1 MPATTSAKS
10 AKFAKSTGP
19 PKITAAQVEDIRRLA
34 GTLKTRDSLIIE
46 GWDLGGQPIF
56 AILHHLY
63 MTRFSL
69 FCELFDMRHL
79 VPDAEQRFPDAFP
92 DVPHG
97 VSPREH
103 ALGAM
108 RFWLNSI
115 VVHTAGADPED
126 DFCAP
131 FVLVGTHKDIV
142 QSTQDHMQISKL
154 LHDTFGSHPAWPKL
168 QRNRTQTGGTKNL
181 LWFFPIDNTAGHA
194 DPVLGML
201 LAVIEKAIREE
212 KYVHRR
218 IPISW
223 YGMYDELK
231 RVLNSGQPTISFSRA
246 VELGAA
252 AGLQIGGEQT
262 ELKALLRFLHMLGIL
277 MYFNEPG
284 LDSVVVLDPQWLVTA
299 ATKIICEF
307 SIHDLEEH
315 RTAQRTTPKSW
326 SALTRSAE
334 LSPDLLPVLWHE
346 HDESTRNQLL
356 SLMVKFGLA
365 VPKRDASFLIPAL
378 LTKAPEKVS
387 SLYRMVAVKADVQ
400 HASYFI
406 FSLRDQLNTRQALD
420 IPTISR
426 EGFLPTGFFPRV
438 LGKCVSWGHSTQ
450 FSGAPEQ
457 LTQSH
462 AIVSFGGDR
471 ALLSELP
478 DWNCIRVVLLQDNV
492 LAAERVASMIQQ
504 VIAECMPRLCCDLML
519 PAPTADSDDAP
530 GLALSPPTDD
540 GGHLLSL
547 TAIREVACN
556 TENGSLW
563 SGHEQMHQLRLQ
575 TTYPLWLPSIGRLD
589 SYELMISYRHQATQ
603 DSECAAKLSDGL
615 GSGSNE
621 LLLFGPKR
629 RRLRVFLD
637 SIRLSMGTLF
647 VQDIMQAMLHSRV
660 VCPIISADSLRRME
674 QIADI
679 ALEQTSTV
687 YIICSTSEKDLQGR
701 EVMKMLERLCEGNPQ
716 LFVGYDWAGSSN
728 QNPNDLPDARRARG
742 LEPIDWSKSES
753 VRTSDWWVGYKVGI
767 KGKVMMC
774 AQMPGVKQIVMIALD
789 GGPISQLEAREL
801 PILKQQAQFDLE
813 TKSIAVELSSV
824 EMSFD
829 TFLREH

>member
-154 LHDTFGSHPAWPKL
+154 LHYTFGSHPAWPKL

-246 VELGAA
+246 VELAAA
-252 AGLQIGGEQT
+252 AGLRIGGEQT

-315 RTAQRTTPKSW
+315 RTAQRTKPKSW

-346 HDESTRNQLL
+346 HDE
-356 SLMVKFGLA
+356 
-365 VPKRDASFLIPAL
+365 
-378 LTKAPEKVS
+378 
-387 SLYRMVAVKADVQ
+387 
-400 HASYFI
+400 
-406 FSLRDQLNTRQALD
+406 
-420 IPTISR
+420 
-426 EGFLPTGFFPRV
+426 
-438 LGKCVSWGHSTQ
+438 
-450 FSGAPEQ
+450 
-457 LTQSH
+457 
-462 AIVSFGGDR
+462 
-471 ALLSELP
+471 
-478 DWNCIRVVLLQDNV
+478 
-492 LAAERVASMIQQ
+492 
-504 VIAECMPRLCCDLML
+504 
-519 PAPTADSDDAP
+519 
-530 GLALSPPTDD
+530 
-540 GGHLLSL
+540 
-547 TAIREVACN
+547 
-556 TENGSLW
+556 
-563 SGHEQMHQLRLQ
+563 
-575 TTYPLWLPSIGRLD
+575 
-589 SYELMISYRHQATQ
+589 
-603 DSECAAKLSDGL
+603 
-615 GSGSNE
+615 
-621 LLLFGPKR
+621 
-629 RRLRVFLD
+629 
-637 SIRLSMGTLF
+637 
-647 VQDIMQAMLHSRV
+647 
-660 VCPIISADSLRRME
+660 
-674 QIADI
+674 
-679 ALEQTSTV
+679 
-687 YIICSTSEKDLQGR
+687 
-701 EVMKMLERLCEGNPQ
+701 
-716 LFVGYDWAGSSN
+716 
-728 QNPNDLPDARRARG
+728 
-742 LEPIDWSKSES
+742 
-753 VRTSDWWVGYKVGI
+753 
-767 KGKVMMC
+767 
-774 AQMPGVKQIVMIALD
+774 
-789 GGPISQLEAREL
+789 
-801 PILKQQAQFDLE
+801 
-813 TKSIAVELSSV
+813 
-824 EMSFD
+824 
-829 TFLREH
+829 